1 MVWPDNNFVNRL
13 LRHIHILYGIN
24 VLVAGGYKLRFYL
37 EMKFILSTFLWW
49 MKQKTPRK
57 KHECCMFKRE
67 PFFLL
72 IPNILLVFPLI
83 PSLHH
88 SKHIFCKHSFL
99 DYSHIC
105 VPYHVELKHTN
116 IQPELKYSAQICLC
130 IIFNWLTRFCV
141 TVCSLLQ
148 FPSRDNKL
156 FASIEVLMTQSL
168 LLWHF
173 SCGKKREDKTRKLNF
188 TTKLR
193 IT

>member
-1 MVWPDNNFVNRL
+1 MVNETKN
-13 LRHIHILYGIN
+13 
-24 VLVAGGYKLRFYL
+24 
-37 EMKFILSTFLWW
+37 ST
-49 MKQKTPRK
+49 QKTWMLYVQART
-57 KHECCMFKRE
+57 
-67 PFFLL
+67 FFLL